1 MHIKTIY
8 ANDINNKDIKLSNL
22 KVLSVYFR
30 HWGIFLKNIHVFS
43 YVWLR
48 WVFVV
53 ASVASLSVLPH
64 VLDFLPSLQSSV
76 TSEIS
81 VAINSYSLLSGHLS
95 PQFSFFRDGVLTFQ
109 THSSELGPSLFKD
122 ISDPSMLIK

>member
-8 ANDINNKDIKLSNL
+8 ANDINNKDIKLSNF

-30 HWGIFLKNIHVFS
+30 HCGIFLKNVYVFS
-43 YVWLR
+43 YVLLR

-53 ASVASLSVLPH
+53 ASGVSLSLLPH
-64 VLDFLPSLQSSV
+64 MLDFLPTLQSSV

-81 VAINSYSLLSGHLS
+81 VAINSNSLLSGHLS
-95 PQFSFFRDGVLTFQ
+95 PQFSFLRDGGLTFQ